1 MLHNCR
7 GPIHLRV
14 YGLDQGIKGC
24 RQHAVLCAGA
34 SREGMVGEGFCFLG
48 ALIWN
53 YFSKW
58 ILAIPLLFHVFKP
71 DHSS

>member
-14 YGLDQGIKGC
+14 CGLDQGVKGP
-24 RQHAVLCAGA
+24 RQRAVLRAGA
-34 SREGMVGEGFCFLG
+34 SREGMVGEGSCFLG

-53 YFSKW
+53 
-58 ILAIPLLFHVFKP
+58 
-71 DHSS
+71 